1 MRRCPSTASIVFRLL
16 YGLFLAIFGD
26 VTPANSADGLGGA
39 PSPVDII
46 LTELDRQADQFLAAK
61 EVVSLYE
68 NYIKEVRPDGELLKR
83 LTTRIER
90 IKAAADMN
98 HVRLGAKWVPSPE
111 RERALE
117 LESALFKEAQE
128 AFERA
133 ERDPA
138 QGQLARQKLELAS
151 KTNPDGVAADYVLG
165 LVYATL
171 VYDMDKAEEHFKKVL
186 ARQPASTEAMV
197 NLAVIEIKAKK
208 WSAAVAHLRL
218 ASVGAVD
225 RTEVVQNV
233 GRVIASGRQKTIAIE
248 PAWLN
253 KFESLGKELAASDP
267 GLKHDPKLGWLY
279 SPLVAGLPSENTGA
293 APVVDKSELILKG
306 RALGFSPAPG
316 LILTHRDVATLDM
329 GQVPAAFSLRWR
341 GMSERPEEADGRFLA
356 SDQLLGLSLLE
367 CEQCDVPAL
376 RIATEQVPADFA
388 VTAGKSMASK
398 TIGSSV
404 SISPFPTNMRS
415 SRKTTFGVVHRL
427 EPNPTVAVL
436 GSPLIGAD
444 GKVYGLVAGF
454 PPTPGDKA
462 TSPWGIGSDR
472 LLKFLEKVAPEAKL
486 PQSLQSARG
495 EIDTEFLGGRAVL
508 IEMYGRELS
517 VGKLFDS
524 GDFDDKMRRRPN
536 RSLEDPACT
545 WCGGSGAEDCLVR
558 QCKDGAV
565 TEYVPVEMVV
575 GVGAGAR
582 TVTKRQPVQ
591 VRCTHCDGVGKV
603 ECRRCKGTGRDP
615 SVD

>member
-1 MRRCPSTASIVFRLL
+1 MRPCPTTVTRVYRLL
-16 YGLFLAIFGD
+16 FGLILVVWSGVA
-26 VTPANSADGLGGA
+26 PAYSADGLGGA

-68 NYIKEVRPDGELLKR
+68 NYIKDARPEGELLKR
-83 LTTRIER
+83 LKTRIDR
-90 IKAAADMN
+90 IKAAADMD
-98 HVRLGAKWVPSPE
+98 HVRLGAKWVPVAD

-117 LESALFKEAQE
+117 QESALFKEAQE

-186 ARQPASTEAMV
+186 SRQPASTAAMI

-208 WSAAVAHLRL
+208 WSAAVSHLRL

-233 GRVIASGRQKTIAIE
+233 GRVIAAGRQKTIAIE
-248 PAWLN
+248 PTWLN
-253 KFESLGKELAASDP
+253 KFELLGKELTVSDP

-279 SPLVAGLPSENTGA
+279 CPLVTGLASDGA
-293 APVVDKSELILKG
+293 ESGPVVDKSGLILKG

-329 GQVPAAFSLRWR
+329 GQVPAAFSLSWR
-341 GMSERPEEADGRFLA
+341 GMSERPEKADGRFLA

-367 CEQCDVPAL
+367 CQRCDVPAL

-388 VTAGKSMASK
+388 VTAGKAMPSK
-398 TIGSSV
+398 TVSSAYSIG
-404 SISPFPTNMRS
+404 PFATNMRS
-415 SRKTTFGVVHRL
+415 SRKTSFGVVHRL
-427 EPNPTVAVL
+427 EPNLTVAML

-444 GKVYGLVAGF
+444 GKAYGLVAGF

-472 LLKFLEKVAPEAKL
+472 LLKFLEKAAPEAKL

-536 RSLEDPACT
+536 RSLEDPSCT

-558 QCKDGAV
+558 ECKDGAV

-591 VRCTHCDGVGKV
+591 VRCARCDGVGKV